1 MEREPLETRVQHR
14 LNLLEVAL
22 CDNMHIRDPDSVQA
36 LLQKIAVH
44 DAILS
49 DEDRAYA
56 LSAQR
61 IIDEQIPY
69 DDS

>member
-22 CDNMHIRDPDSVQA
+22 CDNMHIRDPNAVQA

-56 LSAQR
+56 HSAQR

>member
-1 MEREPLETRVQHR
+1 
-14 LNLLEVAL
+14 
-22 CDNMHIRDPDSVQA
+22 MHIRDPNAVQA

-56 LSAQR
+56 HSAQR

>member
-22 CDNMHIRDPDSVQA
+22 CDNMHLRDPNSVQA

-56 LSAQR
+56 HSAQR

>member
-22 CDNMHIRDPDSVQA
+22 CDNMHIRDPNAVQA

-44 DAILS
+44 DAILT

-56 LSAQR
+56 HSAQR

>member
-22 CDNMHIRDPDSVQA
+22 CDNLHLRDPDSVQA

-44 DAILS
+44 DAILTTQ
-49 DEDRAYA
+49 DRDYA

-69 DDS
+69 DGS

>member
-1 MEREPLETRVQHR
+1 MEREPIETRVQHR
-14 LNLLEVAL
+14 LNLLETAL
-22 CDNMHIRDPDSVQA
+22 CDNMHLRDPDSVQA

-44 DAILS
+44 DAILCK
-49 DEDRAYA
+49 EDRDYA

-69 DDS
+69 DGT

>member
-1 MEREPLETRVQHR
+1 MEREPIEIRVQHR

-22 CDNMHIRDPDSVQA
+22 CDNLHLREPDGVQA
-36 LLQKIAVH
+36 LIQKIAVH

-49 DEDRAYA
+49 QADRDYA

-61 IIDEQIPY
+61 ILDEQIPY
-69 DDS
+69 DGS

>member
-22 CDNMHIRDPDSVQA
+22 CDNLHLRDPDSVQA

-44 DAILS
+44 DAILTK
-49 DEDRAYA
+49 EDRDYA

-69 DDS
+69 DGS

>member
-22 CDNMHIRDPDSVQA
+22 CDNMHLRDPNAVQA

-44 DAILS
+44 DAILT

-56 LSAQR
+56 HSAQR

>member
-14 LNLLEVAL
+14 LNLIEVAR
-22 CDNMHIRDPDSVQA
+22 CDNLHLRDPDSVQA

-44 DAILS
+44 DAILTK
-49 DEDRAYA
+49 EDRDYA

-69 DDS
+69 DGS

>member
-1 MEREPLETRVQHR
+1 MERQPLEIRIQHR

-22 CDNMHIRDPDSVQA
+22 CDNLHLREPDGVQA
-36 LLQKIAVH
+36 LIQKIAVH

-49 DEDRAYA
+49 DEDRQYA

-61 IIDEQIPY
+61 ILDEQIPY
-69 DDS
+69 DGS

>member
-1 MEREPLETRVQHR
+1 
-14 LNLLEVAL
+14 
-22 CDNMHIRDPDSVQA
+22 MHIRDPNAVQA

-44 DAILS
+44 DAILT

-56 LSAQR
+56 HSAQR

>member
-1 MEREPLETRVQHR
+1 MEREPIETRVQHR

-22 CDNMHIRDPDSVQA
+22 CDNMHLREPDAVQA

-49 DEDRAYA
+49 KPDRDYA

-61 IIDEQIPY
+61 ILDEQIPY
-69 DDS
+69 DGT

>member
-14 LNLLEVAL
+14 LNLLEAAL
-22 CDNMHIRDPDSVQA
+22 CDDMHLRDPDAVQG

-49 DEDRAYA
+49 KADRDYA

-69 DDS
+69 DGS